1 MTIHREGYWPL
12 VITVVVLTVLNVLF
26 FTFLPTNSWPKII
39 MIASVILFLLILQ
52 FFRNPKIITELD
64 PNKVYAPADGKV
76 VVIEQ
81 TLETEYLNE
90 PRIQVSIFMSPL
102 NVHINRNP
110 VSGVVKRLRY
120 HAGKYLVAWHPKS
133 STENERT
140 TLVVETTDDIE
151 IVIRQIAGAM
161 ARRIKYYVGEG
172 DEVIQG
178 EEFGFIRF
186 GSRVDVFLP
195 LNASIQVEQGQKTT
209 AGKTIIAMLA
219 SQAPTSNTN

>member
-1 MTIHREGYWPL
+1 
-12 VITVVVLTVLNVLF
+12 
-26 FTFLPTNSWPKII
+26 
-39 MIASVILFLLILQ
+39 
-52 FFRNPKIITELD
+52 
-64 PNKVYAPADGKV
+64 
-76 VVIEQ
+76 
-81 TLETEYLNE
+81 
-90 PRIQVSIFMSPL
+90 
-102 NVHINRNP
+102 
-110 VSGVVKRLRY
+110 
-120 HAGKYLVAWHPKS
+120 
-133 STENERT
+133 
-140 TLVVETTDDIE
+140 VVETTDDIE

>member
-110 VSGVVKRLRY
+110 
-120 HAGKYLVAWHPKS
+120 
-133 STENERT
+133 
-140 TLVVETTDDIE
+140 
-151 IVIRQIAGAM
+151 
-161 ARRIKYYVGEG
+161 
-172 DEVIQG
+172 
-178 EEFGFIRF
+178 
-186 GSRVDVFLP
+186 
-195 LNASIQVEQGQKTT
+195 
-209 AGKTIIAMLA
+209 
-219 SQAPTSNTN
+219 AP

>member
-90 PRIQVSIFMSPL
+90 PNHNL
-102 NVHINRNP
+102 
-110 VSGVVKRLRY
+110 
-120 HAGKYLVAWHPKS
+120 
-133 STENERT
+133 
-140 TLVVETTDDIE
+140 DDYKE
-151 IVIRQIAGAM
+151 S
-161 ARRIKYYVGEG
+161 K
-172 DEVIQG
+172 
-178 EEFGFIRF
+178 
-186 GSRVDVFLP
+186 
-195 LNASIQVEQGQKTT
+195 
-209 AGKTIIAMLA
+209 
-219 SQAPTSNTN
+219 